1 MPGTEA
7 RIIASSDR
15 LTRLGRLARVSRLAR
30 LGRLARVH
38 GASWLRRVALLAI
51 FSTTITCGPPPRGT
65 IGAVLLRQETSGRV
79 YLQDVPEHL
88 AAGRA
93 GLRPGDEILL
103 IEGQDVRRLSETD
116 LARLLE
122 GNVGESVNLTLSRG
136 KEVLVIELK
145 RSMAEPYRVR

>member
-1 MPGTEA
+1 M
-7 RIIASSDR
+7 
-15 LTRLGRLARVSRLAR
+15 
-30 LGRLARVH
+30 
-38 GASWLRRVALLAI
+38 VA
-51 FSTTITCGPPPRGT
+51 CGQPPKGT
-65 IGAVLLRQETSGRV
+65 IGAVLLRQTSGRV

-103 IEGQDVRRLSETD
+103 IDGQDVRRLSDSD
-116 LARLLE
+116 LGRLLE
-122 GNVGESVNLTLSRG
+122 GSVGEPVNLTLSRD